1 MINELIELM
10 RSQEEELKRLLELL
24 EIQYNMIMSKDTFG
38 LEGLV
43 DKIDDCGKEIAKKE
57 LQRRNVIGDKS
68 IRDFVN
74 NSNNNQLKEVYSLIQ
89 NTLQNV
95 LLKKETNDTLLK
107 QQIIFNNKILQM
119 LNPSRESKIYNSYGS
134 ITR

>member
-107 QQIIFNNKILQM
+107 QQIMFNNKILQM